1 MTVRSFKVRAGR
13 LGPERSADLDRLWAA
28 YGLLVGDPAE
38 PIAPLDEPGE
48 PLHLATLFG
57 RVAPVVLEIGSGM
70 GETTVAMAAADPA
83 RDLLAVEVHVPG
95 LAALVSRIEAA
106 GLGNVRVARGD
117 AVALLRQLPF
127 AGLDEVRIYF
137 PDPWPKVKHHKRR
150 LVSAA
155 FVELVA
161 ERLRP
166 GGLLHV
172 ATDWASYAESA
183 LAVLAAAPKFSLDGY
198 APRPAWR
205 PVTRFEARGA
215 AAGRPSYDLLAVR
228 R

>member
-1 MTVRSFKVRAGR
+1 MRSFKVRAGR

-28 YGLLVGDPAE
+28 YGRLVGDP
-38 PIAPLDEPGE
+38 IALPE
-48 PLHLATLFG
+48 LFG

-70 GETTVAMAAADPA
+70 GETTVAMAAADPD

-95 LAALVSRIEAA
+95 LAALVARIEAA
-106 GLGNVRVARGD
+106 GVTNVRVERGD
-117 AVALLRQLPF
+117 AVALLAGLPERS
-127 AGLDEVRIYF
+127 LDEVRVYF

-150 LVSAA
+150 LVSST

-172 ATDWASYAESA
+172 ATDWPAYAEAA
-183 LAVLAAAPKFSLDGY
+183 LAVLTASADFTVDGFAA
-198 APRPAWR
+198 RPGWR

-215 AAGRPSYDLLAVR
+215 LEGRPSRDLLAVR

>member
-13 LGPERSADLDRLWAA
+13 LGPERSADLDRLWAS
-28 YGLLVGDPAE
+28 YGLLVGE
-38 PIAPLDEPGE
+38 PVR
-48 PLHLATLFG
+48 LAQLFG

-70 GETTVAMAAADPA
+70 GETTVAMAGADPD

-95 LAALVSRIEAA
+95 LAALVARIESA
-106 GLGNVRVARGD
+106 GLSNVRVARGD
-117 AVALLRQLPF
+117 AVTLLADLPPG
-127 AGLDEVRIYF
+127 ALDEVRVYF

-150 LVSAA
+150 LLSAA
-155 FVELVA
+155 FVALVA
-161 ERLRP
+161 ARLRP

-172 ATDWASYAESA
+172 ATDWRSYAEGA
-183 LAVLAAAPKFSLDGY
+183 LEVLAASEDFSVDGFS
-198 APRPAWR
+198 PRPVWR

-215 AAGRPSYDLLAVR
+215 FEGRPSYDLLAVR

>member
-28 YGLLVGDPAE
+28 YGWLVGE
-38 PIAPLDEPGE
+38 PVD
-48 PLHLATLFG
+48 LAAVFG

-70 GETTVAMAAADPA
+70 GETTVAMAAADPD

-106 GLGNVRVARGD
+106 GLTNVRVARGD
-117 AVALLRQLPF
+117 AVALLTGLPERS
-127 AGLDEVRIYF
+127 LDEVRVFF

-150 LVSAA
+150 LVSPG
-155 FVELVA
+155 FVALVA
-161 ERLRP
+161 QRLRP

-172 ATDWASYAESA
+172 ATDWSAYAEAA
-183 LAVLAAAPKFSLDGY
+183 LEVLTASPDFTLDGFS
-198 APRPAWR
+198 PRPVWR

-215 AAGRPSYDLLAVR
+215 FEGRPSRDLLAVR